1 MSYAKS
7 VADQLKKRHGD
18 TSEVKGVLT
27 GHGFKNTI
35 PSYTS
40 KPDVLKTEI
49 QHQVLCPDDQAGHN
63 YDKLYGK

>member
-27 GHGFKNTI
+27 GVGFKKTI

-49 QHQVLCPDDQAGHN
+49 
-63 YDKLYGK
+63 